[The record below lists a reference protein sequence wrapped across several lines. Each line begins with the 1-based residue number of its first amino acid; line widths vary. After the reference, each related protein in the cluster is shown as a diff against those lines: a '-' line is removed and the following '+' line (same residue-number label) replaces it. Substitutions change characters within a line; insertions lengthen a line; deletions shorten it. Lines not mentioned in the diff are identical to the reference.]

1 MTRSVCP
8 NLVTCS
14 LRFSLIVMFC
24 VLSLTVEQASAQNVK
39 KIERKLEDLVDRGH
53 MMPRHAHAMLRT
65 LHEMI
70 EEEEAAWE
78 EKHDDELDEDRWD
91 DDEEEHLDVLEEKR
105 EYLQKKA
112 RNHRVEA
119 EEIMQKI
126 KQAVE
131 RGELSDED
139 ARKKMN
145 EVKQGVQQAH
155 RELAEVKGALF
166 AFELKEAVEDGE
178 LSEAEAHKKM
188 EAMRRELKQQFE
200 DHGDKN
206 NDDVEVSLRQKREE
220 IIGVA
225 RKRLKIAL
233 ERGDITEQ
241 QAKER
246 MEGMMQRFRQEDEK
260 RSQIVSK
267 LKEAEAKLKKAV
279 ESGAVTIEEA
289 RERMEEHKQKLI
301 EEAKAGDQKTE
312 HQDEDD
318 NHGDEHDHEHEHDH

>member
-1 MTRSVCP
+1 
-8 NLVTCS
+8 
-14 LRFSLIVMFC
+14 
-24 VLSLTVEQASAQNVK
+24 
-39 KIERKLEDLVDRGH
+39 
-53 MMPRHAHAMLRT
+53 
-65 LHEMI
+65 
-70 EEEEAAWE
+70 
-78 EKHDDELDEDRWD
+78 
-91 DDEEEHLDVLEEKR
+91 
-105 EYLQKKA
+105 
-112 RNHRVEA
+112 
-119 EEIMQKI
+119 
-126 KQAVE
+126 
-131 RGELSDED
+131 
-139 ARKKMN
+139 MN

-246 MEGMMQRFRQEDEK
+246 KEGMMQRFRQEDEK